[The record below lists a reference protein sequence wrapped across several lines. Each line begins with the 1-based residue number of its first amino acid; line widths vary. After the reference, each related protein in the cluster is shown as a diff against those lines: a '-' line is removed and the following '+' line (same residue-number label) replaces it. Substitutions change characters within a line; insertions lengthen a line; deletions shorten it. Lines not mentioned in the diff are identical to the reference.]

1 MMIFNI
7 NITKKYTNKKLEYMF
22 SDLRAENYSM
32 YDTWF
37 KNKFN
42 MSAKDIFK
50 EHYNNFKPT
59 LNQIEKFDVSSL
71 KSSAYSANLAE
82 LKYQAAK
89 TFTQADM
96 KNLFSIPYNRD
107 ARLKYFTRYTLPDF
121 HNNPVIDKYKNVLNT
136 IDCHP
141 RNLEDTATYFLNV
154 ANEDFLIKTFVRTRN
169 YGDYILKHP
178 DINTIKDIMSKK
190 LEICTT
196 QQLEILDYVCTNYE
210 SFALI
215 IFEPYMAVCL
225 GNVLFFKVFVPLHKL
240 GAFSI
245 FMNKVNK

>member
-7 NITKKYTNKKLEYMF
+7 NITKKYTNAKLEYMF

-82 LKYQAAK
+82 SRPGTSASQSK
-89 TFTQADM
+89 
-96 KNLFSIPYNRD
+96 SIR
-107 ARLKYFTRYTLPDF
+107 
-121 HNNPVIDKYKNVLNT
+121 VIFGPSSSPK
-136 IDCHP
+136 
-141 RNLEDTATYFLNV
+141 
-154 ANEDFLIKTFVRTRN
+154 
-169 YGDYILKHP
+169 
-178 DINTIKDIMSKK
+178 
-190 LEICTT
+190 
-196 QQLEILDYVCTNYE
+196 
-210 SFALI
+210 
-215 IFEPYMAVCL
+215 
-225 GNVLFFKVFVPLHKL
+225 
-240 GAFSI
+240 
-245 FMNKVNK
+245 

>member
-7 NITKKYTNKKLEYMF
+7 NITKKYTNAKLEYMF

-107 ARLKYFTRYTLPDF
+107 ARLKYFTRYT
-121 HNNPVIDKYKNVLNT
+121 T
-136 IDCHP
+136 
-141 RNLEDTATYFLNV
+141 
-154 ANEDFLIKTFVRTRN
+154 
-169 YGDYILKHP
+169 
-178 DINTIKDIMSKK
+178 
-190 LEICTT
+190 
-196 QQLEILDYVCTNYE
+196 
-210 SFALI
+210 
-215 IFEPYMAVCL
+215 
-225 GNVLFFKVFVPLHKL
+225 
-240 GAFSI
+240 
-245 FMNKVNK
+245 

>member
-1 MMIFNI
+1 
-7 NITKKYTNKKLEYMF
+7 MF

-121 HNNPVIDKYKNVLNT
+121 HNNPVIDKYKNVFT
-136 IDCHP
+136 PGFIDVE
-141 RNLEDTATYFLNV
+141 NLVN
-154 ANEDFLIKTFVRTRN
+154 
-169 YGDYILKHP
+169 
-178 DINTIKDIMSKK
+178 
-190 LEICTT
+190 
-196 QQLEILDYVCTNYE
+196 QLEANTNRSRIL
-210 SFALI
+210 ALI
-215 IFEPYMAVCL
+215 SNCL
-225 GNVLFFKVFVPLHKL
+225 LIYFIHKYTK
-240 GAFSI
+240 SS
-245 FMNKVNK
+245 